1 MARLKLQLALKD
13 QEVEELTARPDS
25 PVLRSRLSSSAS
37 VSTRSVTVSGDDAS
51 AAAAHIRGTGRPSK
65 VAPWIVGIGSS
76 RLHSRHKEPS
86 SPPLST
92 AVVGSQQHHTS
103 PGQTEAASATPNNLL
118 RTSGS
123 LMSESVSERHHRLS
137 AEINGPKEER
147 RRLSILATLAAAG
160 EAAKDYD
167 TYHCDRENV
176 HTLNALEAEVHA
188 LEAEVKLLERV
199 ASGEALNLDLDE
211 LDLVLSSS
219 SASSS
224 ASSSPGGSPQLQQ
237 RQTLRMIA
245 SSAPIPT
252 RTRPR
257 VSLSEARATA
267 PRIDN
272 PDEADAQV
280 DNKGDGVESKDTGG
294 EESQMN
300 NNNNNSGGS
309 SDNSPGNERRRDL
322 SKRSLSAEYTN
333 DASNAPQSQ
342 SDGGEA
348 SREASESSG
357 DERPGQKRLSW
368 VKEGAPWEQDDTAG
382 GAAGETTKTTG
393 KRKSLSS
400 LRLVKEENRKG
411 FGFKAVLPL
420 VAQCEG
426 FTVECEYDYT
436 IKVSVAYIRSAWSA
450 RGC

>member
-1 MARLKLQLALKD
+1 
-13 QEVEELTARPDS
+13 
-25 PVLRSRLSSSAS
+25 
-37 VSTRSVTVSGDDAS
+37 
-51 AAAAHIRGTGRPSK
+51 
-65 VAPWIVGIGSS
+65 
-76 RLHSRHKEPS
+76 
-86 SPPLST
+86 
-92 AVVGSQQHHTS
+92 
-103 PGQTEAASATPNNLL
+103 
-118 RTSGS
+118 
-123 LMSESVSERHHRLS
+123 MSESVSERHHLS
-137 AEINGPKEER
+137 AEINAPKEER

-257 VSLSEARATA
+257 VSLSEARAIA
-267 PRIDN
+267 PRIDS
-272 PDEADAQV
+272 PDEADADAQV
-280 DNKGDGVESKDTGG
+280 DNKGVGVESKKDTGG

-300 NNNNNSGGS
+300 NNNNNSSGG
-309 SDNSPGNERRRDL
+309 SDNSAGNERRRDL
-322 SKRSLSAEYTN
+322 SKRSLSADYTN
-333 DASNAPQSQ
+333 DVANAPQSQ

-357 DERPGQKRLSW
+357 DERPGQDRLSW
-368 VKEGAPWEQDDTAG
+368 VKAGAPWEQDNT
-382 GAAGETTKTTG
+382 AGETTKTTG

-436 IKVSVAYIRSAWSA
+436 IKVSAANIR
-450 RGC
+450 

>member
-1 MARLKLQLALKD
+1 
-13 QEVEELTARPDS
+13 
-25 PVLRSRLSSSAS
+25 
-37 VSTRSVTVSGDDAS
+37 
-51 AAAAHIRGTGRPSK
+51 
-65 VAPWIVGIGSS
+65 
-76 RLHSRHKEPS
+76 
-86 SPPLST
+86 
-92 AVVGSQQHHTS
+92 
-103 PGQTEAASATPNNLL
+103 
-118 RTSGS
+118 
-123 LMSESVSERHHRLS
+123 MSESVSERHHRLS
-137 AEINGPKEER
+137 AEINAPKEER

-188 LEAEVKLLERV
+188 LEAEVKMLERV

-272 PDEADAQV
+272 PDETDVDAQV
-280 DNKGDGVESKDTGG
+280 DNKGDGVESKKDTGG

-300 NNNNNSGGS
+300 NNNSGG
-309 SDNSPGNERRRDL
+309 DNSVGNERRRDL
-322 SKRSLSAEYTN
+322 SKRSLSADYTN
-333 DASNAPQSQ
+333 DAANAPESQ

-357 DERPGQKRLSW
+357 DERPGQNRLSW
-368 VKEGAPWEQDDTAG
+368 VKAGAPWEQDNTAG
-382 GAAGETTKTTG
+382 GAADETTKTTG

-436 IKVSVAYIRSAWSA
+436 IKVSAANIRGVLGGRVVADSALWHTDGSELLQLPPTKLVQGA
-450 RGC
+450 LLLTWYSILTHTRTRTHRTAF